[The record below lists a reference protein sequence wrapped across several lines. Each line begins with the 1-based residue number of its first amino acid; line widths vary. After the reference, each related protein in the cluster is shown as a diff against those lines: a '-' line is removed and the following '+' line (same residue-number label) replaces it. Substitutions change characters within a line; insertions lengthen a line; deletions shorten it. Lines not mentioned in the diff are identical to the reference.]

1 MNPRSQAKAEGK
13 TRYFGSVCS
22 KHPELNGERMVSN
35 FACVACK
42 NQKRHRQAKAKYHN
56 DDEYKERYLANKS
69 KLKAKWNRYGF
80 YAANYRAAQ
89 KQRTPLWVNKNAIK
103 EIYRLAKKLNMTV
116 DHYYPLCGETVSG
129 LHVETNLRLIS
140 QKENDMK
147 SNKHPDDF
155 YKDITP
161 C

>member
-13 TRYFGSVCS
+13 TRYFGPVCS

-56 DDEYKERYLANKS
+56 DDEYKERY
-69 KLKAKWNRYGF
+69 RF

-89 KQRTPLWVNKNAIK
+89 KQRTPPWANKNAIK

>member
-1 MNPRSQAKAEGK
+1 MNSRSQAKAVGK
-13 TRYFGSVCS
+13 TRYFGSTCS

-42 NQKRHRQAKAKYHN
+42 NEKRHRQAKAKYHS
-56 DDEYKERYLANKS
+56 DEEHKERYLAGRS

-80 YAANYRAAQ
+80 YASNYRAAQ
-89 KQRTPLWVNKNAIK
+89 KQRMPLWANKNAIK
-103 EIYRLAKKLNMTV
+103 EIYKLAKKLSLTV

-155 YKDITP
+155 YKEITK
-161 C
+161 